1 MAYDAMLFALSDEE
15 GGGQPYVIAAGRS
28 PRALVE
34 SLVPYLQQ
42 CLTVTPA
49 LKALWV
55 KQIVRECNAYSGEYP
70 RSVYL
75 TDHLPGGGGMSF
87 SLQVGLPEIGN

>member
-15 GGGQPYVIAAGRS
+15 GGQPYVIAVGRS

-49 LKALWV
+49 LKALWA
-55 KQIVRECNAYSGEYP
+55 KQIVRECNAYDGENL

-75 TDHLPGGGGMSF
+75 TDHLPGSGGMSF
-87 SLQVGLPEIGN
+87 ALQAGLPEIGN